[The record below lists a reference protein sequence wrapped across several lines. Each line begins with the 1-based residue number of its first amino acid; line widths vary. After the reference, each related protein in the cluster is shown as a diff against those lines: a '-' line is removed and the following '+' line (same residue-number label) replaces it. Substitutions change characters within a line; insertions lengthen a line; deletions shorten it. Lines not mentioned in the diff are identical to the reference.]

1 MGMPVRKEKKRKKSK
16 KEKLFLFSACTPSL
30 RGSPQILHHPLDKL
44 HRFAAWNVRES
55 FRLVMHR
62 GLRSMGLRRAISH
75 GLLINRRRRR

>member
-1 MGMPVRKEKKRKKSK
+1 MPVRKGKKKKKSK
-16 KEKLFLFSACTPSL
+16 GKLFLSSACTPPL

-55 FRLVMHR
+55 FGLVMHR
-62 GLRSMGLRRAISH
+62 ILRKMGLRRAISH